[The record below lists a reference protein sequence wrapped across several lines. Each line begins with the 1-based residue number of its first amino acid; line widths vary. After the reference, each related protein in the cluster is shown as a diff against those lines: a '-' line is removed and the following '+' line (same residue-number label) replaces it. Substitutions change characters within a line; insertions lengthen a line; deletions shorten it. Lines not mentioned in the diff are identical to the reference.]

1 MTTTLTEPA
10 HLAHPDAWGP
20 QFFASGNQRHNSRF
34 TACKQDGAHAMEPSE
49 QGQLES
55 LDQFLNRLDKLHS
68 SPTVALR
75 VMELTRD
82 PEFQMEEVAQCL
94 ELDPALSAS
103 ILRLVNSSYYGL
115 VDDVTN
121 LRHALTYLGRRSLRL
136 SVLSFGLVK
145 TLVSG
150 APARF
155 HLQYWKRSLTMAAAA
170 RECAK
175 LLDDRDVDPDT
186 AFAAGLIAD
195 LGMLAMSQLET
206 EAYVEI
212 ADEPDHT
219 IDLVQR
225 ERELF
230 GFDHVQVSQQLM
242 KRWELPPELVDAVG
256 NHHTYLPV
264 SAPLNHVALVSNLIA
279 EVIWTPVCPYMQPL
293 QQVMYRQLELG
304 IDDLIT
310 LVMKTKESIEESSG
324 IFGVQLPG
332 EIDVEEVE
340 LLARDLFKK
349 AALDLASDLDC
360 LEAFSTVP
368 LA

>member
-1 MTTTLTEPA
+1 MQTIEQEPT
-10 HLAHPDAWGP
+10 
-20 QFFASGNQRHNSRF
+20 S
-34 TACKQDGAHAMEPSE
+34 
-49 QGQLES
+49 S
-55 LDQFLNRLDKLHS
+55 LDLFLNRLDKLHS

-75 VMELTRD
+75 VMEITRNPD
-82 PEFQMEEVAQCL
+82 FQMNSVAECL

-115 VDDVTN
+115 IDEVTN

-136 SVLSFGLVK
+136 AVLSFGLVK

-155 HLQYWKRSLTMAAAA
+155 HQQYWKRSLTMAAAA

-175 LLDDRDVDPDT
+175 LLNDPNVDPDT
-186 AFAAGLIAD
+186 AFATGLISD

-206 EAYVEI
+206 EKYILI
-212 ADEPDHT
+212 AEEPDHT

-225 ERELF
+225 EREEF
-230 GFDHVQVSQQLM
+230 GFDHMAVSERLMTRWQL
-242 KRWELPPELVDAVG
+242 PEDLVEAVG
-256 NHHTYLPV
+256 NHHTYLPA
-264 SAPLNHVALVSNLIA
+264 SAPLNQVALVANLIT

-293 QQVMYRQLELG
+293 QQVLIRQLNLD

-310 LVMKTKESIEESSG
+310 LVLATKESIEESSE
-324 IFGVQLPG
+324 IFGVQLQG
-332 EIDVEEVE
+332 EIDLEAVE
-340 LLARDLFKK
+340 LQAREMFRV
-349 AALDLASDLDC
+349 AALDLADDFDGA
-360 LEAFSTVP
+360 EVA

>member
-1 MTTTLTEPA
+1 MDQDEAYGMQPSD
-10 HLAHPDAWGP
+10 LAE
-20 QFFASGNQRHNSRF
+20 R
-34 TACKQDGAHAMEPSE
+34 
-49 QGQLES
+49 ES

-82 PEFQMEEVAQCL
+82 PEFPMDEVANCL
-94 ELDPALSAS
+94 ELDPALSTA
-103 ILRLVNSSYYGL
+103 ILRLINSSYYGL
-115 VDDVTN
+115 ADDVTN

-155 HLQYWKRSLTMAAAA
+155 HMQYWKRSLTMAAAA

-175 LLDDRDVDPDT
+175 LVDGNKVDPDT

-195 LGMLAMSQLET
+195 LGMLAMAQLET
-206 EAYVEI
+206 EAYLEI

-225 ERELF
+225 ERDTF
-230 GFDHVQVSQQLM
+230 GFDHIQVSTKLM
-242 KRWELPPELVDAVG
+242 QRWDLPKDLVDAVS

-264 SAPLNHVALVSNLIA
+264 SSPLNHVALVANLIA
-279 EVIWTPVCPYMQPL
+279 EVIWTPVCPYMQPM
-293 QQVMYRQLELG
+293 QQVMYRQLG
-304 IDDLIT
+304 MDIDDLIS
-310 LVMKTKESIEESSG
+310 LVLATKQSIDESSG
-324 IFGVQLPG
+324 IFGVTLPG
-332 EIDVEEVE
+332 EIDAEEVE

-349 AALDLASDLDC
+349 AALDLASDMDC
-360 LEAFSTVP
+360 LEAFSSVP
-368 LA
+368 LG

>member
-1 MTTTLTEPA
+1 MQTLE
-10 HLAHPDAWGP
+10 
-20 QFFASGNQRHNSRF
+20 
-34 TACKQDGAHAMEPSE
+34 QDKE
-49 QGQLES
+49 QLRS

-75 VMELTRD
+75 VMEITRNS
-82 PEFQMEEVAQCL
+82 EFQIEEVAECL

-136 SVLSFGLVK
+136 AVLSFGLVK

-155 HLQYWKRSLTMAAAA
+155 HQSYWKRSLTMAAAA

-175 LLDDRDVDPDT
+175 MLEDKSVDPDT
-186 AFAAGLIAD
+186 AFATGLIAD
-195 LGMLAMSQLET
+195 LGMLTMAQLET
-206 EAYVEI
+206 EKYITI
-212 ADEPDHT
+212 AEEPDHT

-225 ERELF
+225 ERAEF
-230 GFDHVQVSQQLM
+230 GFDHMEVSRRLM
-242 KRWELPPELVDAVG
+242 QRWKLPEDLVEAVG
-256 NHHTYLPV
+256 NHHTYLPA
-264 SAPLNHVALVSNLIA
+264 SAPLNHVALVANLIT

-293 QQVMYRQLELG
+293 QQVLVRQLDLG

-310 LVMKTKESIEESSG
+310 LVLATKESIEEG
-324 IFGVQLPG
+324 TEIFGVQLQG
-332 EIDVEEVE
+332 EIDLQAVE
-340 LLARDLFKK
+340 LQARDLYNV
-349 AALDLASDLDC
+349 AAIDMAADLDSI
-360 LEAFSTVP
+360 EAFSEVP
-368 LA
+368 VR

>member
-1 MTTTLTEPA
+1 M
-10 HLAHPDAWGP
+10 D
-20 QFFASGNQRHNSRF
+20 S
-34 TACKQDGAHAMEPSE
+34 DGANGMQPT
-49 QGQLES
+49 GQTQHES
-55 LDQFLNRLDKLHS
+55 LDLFLNRLDKLHS

-82 PEFQMEEVAQCL
+82 PEFPMEEVAKCL
-94 ELDPALSAS
+94 ELDPALSTS

-115 VDDVTN
+115 ADDVTN

-145 TLVSG
+145 TLISG

-155 HLQYWKRSLTMAAAA
+155 HMQYWKRSLTMAAAA

-175 LLDDRDVDPDT
+175 LIKGNQVDPDT
-186 AFAAGLIAD
+186 AFATGLIAD

-206 EAYVEI
+206 EAYIEI

-225 ERELF
+225 ERETF
-230 GFDHVQVSQQLM
+230 GFDHVQVSEKLM
-242 KRWELPPELVDAVG
+242 QRWDLPKELVDAVR
-256 NHHTYLPV
+256 NHHTYLPA
-264 SAPLNHVALVSNLIA
+264 SLPLNHVALVANLIA

-293 QQVMYRQLELG
+293 QQVMYRQLNLE

-310 LVMKTKESIEESSG
+310 LVLATKESIHESSG
-324 IFGVQLPG
+324 IFGVTIPG
-332 EIDVEEVE
+332 EIDAEEVE

-349 AALDLASDLDC
+349 AALDLASDMDC
-360 LEAFSTVP
+360 LEAFSSVP